1 MYWLPYNTNLKEFS
15 RRLRKNSTPGEI
27 LLWQKL
33 RAGSM
38 MDYTFNRQKP
48 LDRYI
53 VDFYC
58 MPLSLV
64 IEIDGSYHFEAEQKV
79 KDSERQKLL
88 EKMGLYFL
96 RFSEHQVRKDVD

>member
-1 MYWLPYNTNLKEFS
+1 MYWLPYDKNLKEFS

-38 MDYTFNRQKP
+38 MNYTFNRQKP

-53 VDFYC
+53 VDFC
-58 MPLSLV
+58 CKPLRLV
-64 IEIDGSYHFEAEQKV
+64 IEIDGSYHFEEEQKV
-79 KDSERQKLL
+79 KDSERQNCLK
-88 EKMGLYFL
+88 KWVYVFYVFQNN
-96 RFSEHQVRKDVD
+96 R